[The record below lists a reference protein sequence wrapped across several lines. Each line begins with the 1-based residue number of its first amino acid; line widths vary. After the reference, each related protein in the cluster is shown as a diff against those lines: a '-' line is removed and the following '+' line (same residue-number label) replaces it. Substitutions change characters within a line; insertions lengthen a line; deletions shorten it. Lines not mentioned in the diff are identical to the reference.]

1 MRMAHPAI
9 SLAAQLN
16 ARLRGPSLT
25 IWLCA
30 GTVWLFIIWA
40 SMAWVDEIVR
50 AEGEMISA
58 SRPQIIQNLE
68 GGILAELAVREGD
81 MVQRGDVLARLQGTQ
96 FRASVDDLL
105 DQIAA
110 LEIRRLRLEAEL
122 AGQPAFGVPADLAA
136 RNPAM
141 VASEQVLLQARQTDF
156 ESRAAGAR
164 RVMDQARQ
172 EMQMMEA
179 MLERKIVSLIE
190 VTRARKAHADA
201 RIRHDEIVTGAELE
215 RADAYAT
222 TLRELATLRQNLKS
236 SQDQLTRTVLVS
248 PLRGIVKAVSV
259 STIGGV
265 VRPGEEI
272 LQIIPLDEELFVE
285 ARVRPENIANIRPGQ
300 EATIKLTAYDY
311 TIFGTLKGRVD
322 VISADTFKDDRARN
336 PDAAAHYR
344 VTLRVDMANLTDRQA
359 SVQIRP
365 GMQASV
371 ELHTGRKTVLQYL
384 LKPLYKSRE
393 AFREP

>member
-1 MRMAHPAI
+1 MAHPAI

-322 VISADTFKDDRARN
+322 VISADTFKDERARN

-344 VTLRVDMANLTDRQA
+344 VTLRVDMANLTERQA

>member
-1 MRMAHPAI
+1 MRLAHPAI
-9 SLAAQLN
+9 TLAAQMN

-344 VTLRVDMANLTDRQA
+344 VTLRVDMENLTDRQA

>member
-1 MRMAHPAI
+1 MAMSSALG
-9 SLAAQLN
+9 LAAQMN

-30 GTVWLFIIWA
+30 GTVWVFIIWA
-40 SMAWVDEIVR
+40 GMALVDEIVR

-68 GGILAELAVREGD
+68 GGILAELSVREGD
-81 MVQRGDVLARLQGTQ
+81 IVQRGDVLARLQGTQ
-96 FRASVDDLL
+96 FRASVDDLMEQIDAL
-105 DQIAA
+105 D
-110 LEIRRLRLEAEL
+110 IRRLRLEAEL
-122 AGQPAFGVPADLAA
+122 AGQTAFAVPADLAA
-136 RNPAM
+136 RNAAM
-141 VASEQVLLQARQTDF
+141 IASEQVLLEARQSDLHART
-156 ESRAAGAR
+156 EGAK
-164 RVMDQARQ
+164 RVLDQARQ
-172 EMQMMEA
+172 EMQMMES
-179 MLERKIVSLIE
+179 MLERKIVALIE

-201 RIRHDEIVTGAELE
+201 RIRHDEIITGAALE
-215 RADAYAT
+215 RADAYAS
-222 TLRELATLRQNLKS
+222 TLRELATLRQTLRTS
-236 SQDQLTRTVLVS
+236 LDQLNRTVLTS
-248 PLRGIVKAVSV
+248 PMRGIVKAVSV
-259 STIGGV
+259 TTIGGV
-265 VRPGEEI
+265 VRAGEEI

-322 VISADTFKDDRARN
+322 VISADTFKDDRAR
-336 PDAAAHYR
+336 DADGAAHYR
-344 VTLRVDMANLTDRQA
+344 VTLRVDMANLPERQA

-393 AFREP
+393 ALREP